1 MTNLRTLLRAAILCL
16 TTVGLACT
24 ADGTKPSSAAGLSAA
39 EAKPVAVLIETTMG
53 NMKLELYPVKAP
65 RTVENFLLYVNSGFY
80 SGTIFHRV
88 IPGFMIQGG
97 GLSQD
102 MEPKPTRSP
111 IPLESRN
118 GFKNTRGA
126 VAMARTSDPNSATS
140 QFFINVKSNPDLDY
154 PRPDGHGYAVF
165 GRVIEGM
172 EVADRIVAVPTTVRA
187 GYRDVPVEP
196 VVITRITVV
205 AP

>member
-1 MTNLRTLLRAAILCL
+1 MGRMLYLAALLCL
-16 TTVGLACT
+16 MTVSLACT
-24 ADGTKPSSAAGLSAA
+24 ADGPKPSPAASPPAA
-39 EAKPVAVLIETTMG
+39 EMKPVAVLIETTMG
-53 NMKLELYPVKAP
+53 HMKLELYPVKAP

-111 IPLESRN
+111 ILLESRN
-118 GFKNTRGA
+118 GLKNTRGA

-140 QFFINVKSNPDLDY
+140 QFFINVKNNPDLDY

-165 GRVIEGM
+165 GRVVEGM
-172 EVADRIVAVPTTVRA
+172 EVADQIVAVPTTVRA

-196 VVITRITVV
+196 VVITRVTVV